1 MIMVSKQKRWRE
13 LSEAQQVSIIILGV
27 VQIALLVGALWD
39 IYQRPPEKINGH
51 KAWWTLASFVNFFG
65 PIAYFSFGRK

>member
-1 MIMVSKQKRWRE
+1 MIMAGRRKHWQE
-13 LSEAQQVSIIILGV
+13 LTEAQQVGIIILTV

-65 PIAYFSFGRK
+65 PVAYFSFGRK